1 MKSMEEEK
9 SKREENED
17 LTEEELQEFMASYKE
32 ELSRLYKM
40 NRAKKQYIARKTSSG
55 SSAQLLEQCD
65 KELREDIDA
74 LKRKYGIHY

>member
-1 MKSMEEEK
+1 MRSMEEEK

-40 NRAKKQYIARKTSSG
+40 NRAKKQYIARETASG

>member
-17 LTEEELQEFMASYKE
+17 LTEEELQEFMAAYKE

-40 NRAKKQYIARKTSSG
+40 NRAKKQYIARKTASG

>member
-40 NRAKKQYIARKTSSG
+40 NRAKKQYIARKMASG